1 MKSETKS
8 LAVIPARGGSKRIPR
23 KNIIDFRG
31 RPLIGWA
38 IEAALES
45 ELFSDVIVSTDDQ
58 EIAQVSLAAGASVP
72 FIRPSELSGDSVA
85 TAPVVVHALGEYTK
99 LTAARPEFLG
109 VIYPAAVFT
118 RPLDLVSAREV
129 LRSEGV
135 DIVMSVGRFQ
145 APVQRSWRKIPG
157 DLIERV
163 DPTTALTMSQELE
176 ERFFDAGQFYLS
188 TPEAWSAIA
197 SGEAVRTAMYEMEPW
212 RVWDIDTPQDLEM
225 ARRLFSIDLAELGQA
240 GTR

>member
-1 MKSETKS
+1 MTEETKS

-58 EIAQVSLAAGASVP
+58 EIANVSRAEGASVP
-72 FIRPSELSGDSVA
+72 FVRPADLSGDAVA
-85 TAPVVVHALGEYTK
+85 TAPVIVHALGEYTR
-99 LTAARPEFLG
+99 LVDSQPDLLG

-118 RPLDLVSAREV
+118 RADDLINARDL
-129 LRSEGV
+129 LRSANA
-135 DIVMSVGRFQ
+135 DMVMSAGRFQ
-145 APVQRSWRKIPG
+145 APIQRSWRRVSE

-163 DPTTALTMSQELE
+163 DRTTAMTMSQELE
-176 ERFFDAGQFYLS
+176 DRFFDAGQFYVSDPSVWERLVAG
-188 TPEAWSAIA
+188 TE
-197 SGEAVRTAMYEMEPW
+197 VRTAMYLMEPW
-212 RVWDIDTPQDLEM
+212 RVWDIDTPEDLRM
-225 ARRLFSIDLAELGQA
+225 ALRLA
-240 GTR
+240 GEPEPQ